1 MADSRGNLSFGQEE
15 GEDHQA
21 GAAAAKNRKIS
32 NCKLAPMTH
41 TIICPTLTMTEKN
54 GFLLCSKP
62 LARCARARDV
72 RTYVTS
78 LRDVKQSFALLY
90 IVRWCEATIRG
101 IMPEHL

>member
-1 MADSRGNLSFGQEE
+1 MGPIPFFLTFQAELKKVLDGWIRPKMADSRADFSFGQEE

-54 GFLLCSKP
+54 GFFLL
-62 LARCARARDV
+62 ARARA
-72 RTYVTS
+72 RTT
-78 LRDVKQSFALLY
+78 
-90 IVRWCEATIRG
+90 
-101 IMPEHL
+101 